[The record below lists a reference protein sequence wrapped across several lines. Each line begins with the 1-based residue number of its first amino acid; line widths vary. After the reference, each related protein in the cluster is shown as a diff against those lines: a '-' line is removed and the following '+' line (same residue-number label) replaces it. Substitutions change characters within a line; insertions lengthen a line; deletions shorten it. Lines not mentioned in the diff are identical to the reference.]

1 MSVTRK
7 KESILYPFSSLF
19 GDIGGSLG
27 LFVGF
32 SLLTFGESVKVSK
45 SMLSRWVADKENI
58 YQKVY
63 NLNKHILYHIFRENS
78 LKTMEFGYF
87 DPVDMTKKLHILSK

>member
-32 SLLTFGESVKVSK
+32 SLLTFGES
-45 SMLSRWVADKENI
+45 
-58 YQKVY
+58 
-63 NLNKHILYHIFRENS
+63 IF
-78 LKTMEFGYF
+78 
-87 DPVDMTKKLHILSK
+87 DLSKYFISFLSKD